1 MTEILAIFGALVLAL
16 VLVAVAVFFLIRW
29 KVRKFMERLAGMSA
43 GAENP
48 DRIHLKGVAA
58 NHWNN
63 RREVQRIETVVRAN
77 GYSDAGSF
85 TIPEL
90 PDILLMGFVRTK
102 DQSIAVI
109 YEHAKIETPWLDIAL
124 RREDKSG
131 FTVSNAPQGGELDHM
146 PGQKKV
152 YLKGAS
158 TEEVIRRFDADRPT
172 EGPAVRVNVEDF
184 QHVFE
189 EAYAQ
194 EMDWRNARGG
204 PTSGEIER
212 VAEAMG
218 EPAPPEVVQAAKAA
232 MEGPALRQFEQ
243 RLIEEFRRVHAP
255 NESHWN
261 DVASGLVIIHDHLSP
276 ARVENVFF
284 DHALGNDSG
293 GVIPD
298 VSGLGPRE
306 AFGKLDKEVGRG
318 AVFQYL
324 GSVEKPGPADF
335 YVPMKR

>member
-1 MTEILAIFGALVLAL
+1 LTEILAIFGALVLAL

-172 EGPAVRVNVEDF
+172 EGPAS
-184 QHVFE
+184 
-189 EAYAQ
+189 
-194 EMDWRNARGG
+194 AR
-204 PTSGEIER
+204 ER
-212 VAEAMG
+212 RG
-218 EPAPPEVVQAAKAA
+218 
-232 MEGPALRQFEQ
+232 LSTR
-243 RLIEEFRRVHAP
+243 FRRGVCAGNGLAQCTRRP
-255 NESHWN
+255 DLRRNRTRRRSH
-261 DVASGLVIIHDHLSP
+261 
-276 ARVENVFF
+276 
-284 DHALGNDSG
+284 
-293 GVIPD
+293 
-298 VSGLGPRE
+298 
-306 AFGKLDKEVGRG
+306 GRTR
-318 AVFQYL
+318 
-324 GSVEKPGPADF
+324 PP
-335 YVPMKR
+335 